1 MQSPWKAIVDKERCI
16 GCGSCTRV
24 CPQGAIELIPISNIE
39 SEERGER
46 LQKLKGQIG
55 TIEMKLDKIRKN
67 IRKIKR

>member
-1 MQSPWKAIVDKERCI
+1 MQSPWKATIDEERCI
-16 GCGSCTRV
+16 GCGLCTRV

-55 TIEMKLDKIRKN
+55 TMETKLDGIKKD